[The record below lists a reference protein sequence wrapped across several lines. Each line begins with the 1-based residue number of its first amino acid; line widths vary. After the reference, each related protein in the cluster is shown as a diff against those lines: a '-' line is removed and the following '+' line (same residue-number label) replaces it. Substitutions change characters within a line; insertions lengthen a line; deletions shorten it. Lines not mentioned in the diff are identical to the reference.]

1 MYKILKKISG
11 FIMTLLMVISTVF
24 TSSTYAADQ
33 PPNPLTKEGYTLDF
47 SDEFNGPEL
56 DKTKWTDYYL
66 PHWTKN
72 PENAKAQYKFED
84 GSLIEYITEDQK
96 PWSPEHDGT
105 VRSSAIMSFD
115 KNWIHNFSGTTDNQ
129 DREPWVGYATT
140 YGYFEIRAKFADC
153 SGGGHQAWWMVG
165 MQNDT
170 DDWFNSMETG
180 EIDII
185 ESFFSKPDT
194 WRIAAY
200 GWNDPNF
207 QTSWMISEEPV
218 PSGDPTSEYHIYGLD
233 WSPGSLKFY
242 YDNELYKEINQAPDY
257 PMGTILNIYTDAG
270 SGEHNNVWPKQWA
283 IDYFRVWKKDGG
295 YEIPSYHIKN
305 RETGKYLYIEENN
318 DKVSYG
324 DLNEF
329 DTNGVWKKEQAGDY
343 IRLKNEKTEDYLHVE
358 SQSGFLEHGKVP
370 KTYYSAQWKS
380 ENEGNYLRFNNRWKN
395 NSYIHIED
403 QMGVVQ
409 YGNVSKEYWSS
420 QWELIPVDLE
430 VK

>member
-1 MYKILKKISG
+1 
-11 FIMTLLMVISTVF
+11 
-24 TSSTYAADQ
+24 
-33 PPNPLTKEGYTLDF
+33 
-47 SDEFNGPEL
+47 
-56 DKTKWTDYYL
+56 
-66 PHWTKN
+66 
-72 PENAKAQYKFED
+72 
-84 GSLIEYITEDQK
+84 
-96 PWSPEHDGT
+96 
-105 VRSSAIMSFD
+105 
-115 KNWIHNFSGTTDNQ
+115 
-129 DREPWVGYATT
+129 
-140 YGYFEIRAKFADC
+140 
-153 SGGGHQAWWMVG
+153 
-165 MQNDT
+165 
-170 DDWFNSMETG
+170 
-180 EIDII
+180 
-185 ESFFSKPDT
+185 
-194 WRIAAY
+194 
-200 GWNDPNF
+200 
-207 QTSWMISEEPV
+207 MISEEPV

-409 YGNVSKEYWSS
+409 YGNVPKEYWSS